1 MRILFTILIAST
13 LISADT
19 KDINQK
25 INQNESALMESKKK
39 ASQISKKLQELGEAI
54 NQQEKESKELE
65 KTIQISEE
73 NIAKNQKEYDIK
85 SAQMQSLSTSQ
96 DSLFQIRKNIE
107 LEMIDLIVKEI
118 SFVILLNDFQ
128 PESIQDLIT
137 EESFKTL
144 SDTAKIHLKQL
155 SEKQSKTLETLKNL
169 QNEIDKLKNFID
181 IENKK
186 RVQLKELQNKQAALI
201 ANYQKEI
208 TQYNDALQKIA
219 KERDAL
225 QNILA
230 NLNILKKQEAQK
242 AKSQKQNTESQKVAQ
257 AKDSTPKTDSKAQET
272 KADIPPKSA
281 TKPSIESPIPS
292 SDGFDVRQV
301 ASSYHDISTT
311 KYKGAKTI
319 APLDNFSIEKYFG
332 PYFDPVY
339 KMKVFNES
347 ITLMPKGDD
356 KVKSVLD
363 GKVVFAK
370 DTPILKRVVIIEHKD
385 NMHTIYAQL
394 DKIAPTIKPGRAVKK
409 GYTIGRVDNALK
421 FEVTLKDKHIDPL
434 ELINTKNI

>member
-1 MRILFTILIAST
+1 MRIWLMIFIVASIL
-13 LISADT
+13 LGADQ
-19 KDINQK
+19 KDINK
-25 INQNESALMESKKK
+25 EISQNKTKLENKKK
-39 ASQISKKLQELGEAI
+39 RTEQINAKLQELGDAI
-54 NQQEKESKELE
+54 NKQEKESKDLE
-65 KTIQISEE
+65 QIIILSEQ
-73 NIAKNQKEYDIK
+73 NIAKNQKEYKDKQAMIK
-85 SAQMQSLSTSQ
+85 NLTNNQ
-96 DSLFQIRKNIE
+96 DSLFQIRKKIE
-107 LEMIDLIVKEI
+107 LEMIDLILKDI

-144 SDTAKIHLKQL
+144 SETTKTHLKEL
-155 SEKQSKTLETLKNL
+155 STKQSEAIATLHSLQTQIAQLKS
-169 QNEIDKLKNFID
+169 FID
-181 IENKK
+181 AENKK
-186 RVQLKELQNKQAALI
+186 RKQLKELQNKQNTLI

-208 TQYNDALQKIA
+208 TKYNNELQKIA
-219 KERDAL
+219 KERDTV
-225 QNILA
+225 QDILV
-230 NLNILKKQEAQK
+230 NLNILKSQEEEKRKKREAL
-242 AKSQKQNTESQKVAQ
+242 AKEEAKRKEEEKLAAKNNTQNTA
-257 AKDSTPKTDSKAQET
+257 PKSEV
-272 KADIPPKSA
+272 KSA
-281 TKPSIESPIPS
+281 TKPSTKEPIKA
-292 SDGFDVRQV
+292 SDGFDVRQI

-311 KYKGAKTI
+311 KYKGSKTI
-319 APLDNFSIEKYFG
+319 APLDNFSIEKRFG

-339 KMKVFNES
+339 KIKVFNES
-347 ITLMPKGDD
+347 VTLAPKGDD

-434 ELINTKNI
+434 ELISAKNI